1 MKVFILAL
9 LALFGGCTQAR
20 ILSYDLINDPR
31 GEKDRPQCPKNRNLC
46 FVADRYACLKDG
58 KTQQFFEYCMRS
70 KGYTPKGWTHDPE
83 GKLVHWKD
91 DGTSRERHDF
101 D

>member
-20 ILSYDLINDPR
+20 TWSYDPIHDPR
-31 GEKDRPQCPKNRNLC
+31 GEKDRPCPTNMNPY

-70 KGYTPKGWTHDPE
+70 KGYTPAGWTHDPE
-83 GKLVHWKD
+83 GELVH
-91 DGTSRERHDF
+91 
-101 D
+101 